1 MKIDKRKLRPT
12 KRDDSLTT
20 PAKRNA
26 FFAKHL
32 ADLKPELEQ
41 LIISGLS
48 RSEIIKK
55 LIDAGFPKI
64 NPATLTRHLKELM
77 PELYAKHLGRKTK
90 AVATPAPVAPVAQV
104 APPTAQAVQT
114 VQAQA
119 EAAPVPQGQQ
129 LNNLDEFKAKLF
141 NIATTAQPLLT
152 RNSTPESFYNDIIKD
167 QKRRFDNDGNEV
179 MGWALNK
186 TKAAKG
192 FNKDLKLDAYNL
204 IEASKTL
211 LTESE
216 YTYLNYYLEQIG
228 FNK

>member
-41 LIISGLS
+41 LIISGLN
-48 RSEIIKK
+48 REEIIKK

-90 AVATPAPVAPVAQV
+90 AVATPAPVAPPV
-104 APPTAQAVQT
+104 PP
-114 VQAQA
+114 VQAAPTTQA
-119 EAAPVPQGQQ
+119 TPVPQGQQQQ

-152 RNSTPESFYNDIIKD
+152 RNSTHESFYNDIIKD

-179 MGWALNK
+179 MGWGIKKLN
-186 TKAAKG
+186 ASQG
-192 FNKDLKLDAYNL
+192 FTKDLKQDAYNL